1 MFTIMKSIRRLVLI
15 AFLPMGCLCAQTCE
29 KRIGD
34 LITQED
40 WIGLDKEY
48 SLKKD
53 SIKAPGVRLMAKSL
67 LDVYFNRPDE
77 AINSIDTLLT
87 KYGNEIG
94 LRNAVGMFRYRIS
107 QMAVQRRYSMIIYA
121 LDEFLKRF
129 SNRLSPN
136 DLTDFCNMQKY
147 FQPLCALKSLKIV
160 RGNHDVE
167 IPFGMMGMNYAITD
181 EEKKTEY
188 YDASIGLLKVKIHD
202 EEYVFLLDTG
212 SEISCIFRNTAEKLE
227 LTYLQ
232 DSVNMFGV
240 KTVQGKIAMLDSL
253 SLGGLSVYNLMVT
266 VGDNPLAER
275 ESSLVK
281 KEDIEKHLH
290 GILGLD
296 VIRRLGEM
304 QIYPHDRRIVIPIE
318 ETPLP
323 ATGHNLFVNA
333 NNNLIIRAYNESYPI
348 TFYFDTGNTD
358 SGMFKPYYL
367 KNKTE
372 IDGRFKKM
380 NGFNF
385 GMGGSKTNT
394 IYLIPSFNLTIGSTS
409 FSLNNL
415 SIHTQ
420 DVFAREPPTDGTLGM
435 DFILNFNKVTLNM
448 NKMFIVLEK

>member
-1 MFTIMKSIRRLVLI
+1 MEKSIKWLALI
-15 AFLPMGCLCAQTCE
+15 TFFPMGCLCAQTCE

-53 SIKAPGVRLMAKSL
+53 SIKVPGVRLMAKSL

-94 LRNAVGMFRYRIS
+94 LRNVVGMFRYRIS
-107 QMAVQRRYSMIIYA
+107 QMAVQRRYSMILYA

-129 SNRLSPN
+129 SNRLSPD
-136 DLTDFCNMQKY
+136 DLTDFCNMQKD
-147 FQPLCALKSLKIV
+147 FQPLCTVKPLKIV
-160 RGNHDVE
+160 RSKHDIK
-167 IPFGMMGMNYAITD
+167 IPYGTMKMNYTIND
-181 EEKKTEY
+181 EEKEIEY
-188 YDASIGLLKVKIHD
+188 YSASVGLLKVKIHD

-212 SEISCIFRNTAEKLE
+212 SETSCIFKNTAKKLE

-232 DSVNMFGV
+232 DSVNLFGV
-240 KTVQGKIAMLDSL
+240 KIAQGKIAMLDSL
-253 SLGGLSVYNLMVT
+253 SLGDLSVYNLMVT
-266 VGDNPLAER
+266 VGNNPVAER

-296 VIRRLGEM
+296 VIRHLGEM
-304 QIYPHDRRIVIPIE
+304 QIYPHDKRIVIPAD
-318 ETPLP
+318 ETVLP

-333 NNNLIIRAYNESYPI
+333 NNNLIIRAYNECYPI

-372 IDGRFKKM
+372 IDGKFKRM
-380 NGFNF
+380 NGFNL
-385 GMGGSKTNT
+385 GTGGSKTNA
-394 IYLIPSFNLTIGSTS
+394 IYLIPSFNLTIGNTS

-415 SIHTQ
+415 SVHTQ
-420 DVFAREPPTDGTLGM
+420 DVFIREPLTDGTLGM
-435 DFILNFNKVTLNM
+435 DFILSFNKVTLNM
-448 NKMFIVLEK
+448 NKMFIALEK

>member
-1 MFTIMKSIRRLVLI
+1 MKSIRRLVLI
-15 AFLPMGCLCAQTCE
+15 AFFPMGCLCAQTCE

-40 WIGLDKEY
+40 WIGLDEEY

-53 SIKAPGVRLMAKSL
+53 SIKAPGARLMAKSL

-77 AINSIDTLLT
+77 AVNSIDALLS
-87 KYGNEIG
+87 KYENEIG
-94 LRNAVGMFRYRIS
+94 FRNVVAMFRYKIS
-107 QMAVQRRYSMIIYA
+107 QLAVQRRYNTILSE
-121 LDEFLKRF
+121 LDGFLKRF
-129 SNRLSPN
+129 ANRLSR
-136 DLTDFCNMQKY
+136 DELADFLNMQKNI
-147 FQPLCALKSLKIV
+147 QPLCAAEPLKIV
-160 RGNHDVE
+160 KPNHDIE
-167 IPFGMMGMNYAITD
+167 ISFGTMTMNFTITGEDKKIEYHDTTMG
-181 EEKKTEY
+181 
-188 YDASIGLLKVKIHD
+188 LVKVKIQGK
-202 EEYVFLLDTG
+202 EYVFIIDTG
-212 SEISCIFRNTAEKLE
+212 SETSCIFKNTAKDLD

-232 DSVNMFGV
+232 DSVNLFGV
-240 KTVQGKIAMLDSL
+240 KIAQGKIAMLDSL
-253 SLGGLSVYNLMVT
+253 SLGDLSISDLMVT
-266 VGDNPLAER
+266 VGDNPVAER
-275 ESSLVK
+275 ESSLIK

-296 VIRRLGEM
+296 VIRRLGEI

-348 TFYFDTGNTD
+348 TFFFDTGNTD

-372 IDGRFKKM
+372 IDGRSKRM

-448 NKMFIVLEK
+448 NKMFIALEKLP